1 MSFLGLRLQT
11 VWFVDVPNNLNSMR
25 FSPVLLAVFA
35 ASAAFGLAHP
45 AEAKGSDT
53 TDQAVGNPALATG
66 HSTASRSGL
75 SDLQRANQPRLLA
88 MQPKAESFGAESSSR
103 ASIALQP
110 DNLPR
115 QSVSAPDSALET
127 SSAQANSVQ
136 TNPVQIATVSS
147 APIASAPVTSAPV
160 TVISEP
166 ITSAPTEP
174 TRAEQ
179 RRSRQARLR
188 QARSSI
194 SSAPK
199 FGQTDLSEVQVA
211 QAATPAQETTPAAP
225 SEPTA
230 PTDRTPTFQIDPNL
244 PALPTAPSTVPST
257 NPATA
262 PVTPP
267 GVTPAPAQQ
276 TPSVTPTAPGAPQT
290 VPPASAQPEARVQVA
305 EVAVSGVEGDLRDR
319 VYGAIKTQAGQTT
332 TRSQLQADINAIFAT
347 GYFANVRAV
356 PQDTPLGV
364 RVTFE
369 VEANPQLRAVQLSG
383 SKVGKIRY
391 QNEEVPIQQAV
402 DSIFK
407 DQYGNILNLNDFQ
420 RGVDA
425 LNKLYRDNGFVLA
438 QIIGAPQVS
447 PDGTAT
453 IEVAEGEIESIQIRF
468 RNRDGQETDD
478 KGNPIRG
485 RTRDFIIT
493 REFQTKPG
501 DVLNQQRLQADF
513 QRAFALGIFEDLQP
527 ALVPAEDDPRKVNLI
542 VNVTE
547 RKTGSIGA
555 SAGFSSADGPFGAIS
570 LQEQNLGGND
580 QTLSTQAQVGLRSL
594 QFDVSF
600 TDPWIATDP
609 HHTSYTVNGFGR
621 QSTSLVFDGGPNEVK
636 LPDGNDSNT
645 TGDRPRVY
653 RLGGGVTFGRPL
665 GNHWSASL
673 GAQYQNVTIRDNS
686 GDISQRDELG
696 NLLTFNNSGSDN
708 ILSLQASVVN
718 DLRNNTLNTTS
729 GSLLRLSSEQAVPIA
744 GIFFNRLRANYS
756 YFIPVQFIQFAPAC
770 HKKDKTPADCP
781 ETLAFNLQGGTVLG
795 DLPPYEAFSLGGTDS
810 VRGYQSGELGS
821 GRSFVTFSA
830 EYRFPLFSIIGGA
843 LFFDAGSDL
852 GTASEVPGDPAGI
865 RGKPGSGFGYGAGL
879 RINVPSIGQVRIDY
893 AINDQG
899 NNEVHFGIGQRF

>member
-53 TDQAVGNPALATG
+53 TDQAVGNPALGTD
-66 HSTASRSGL
+66 HSTALRSG
-75 SDLQRANQPRLLA
+75 SPDLQGANQSRLLA

-110 DNLPR
+110 VNLP
-115 QSVSAPDSALET
+115 QQPVSAPET
-127 SSAQANSVQ
+127 SSAQANSVRANSVQ
-136 TNPVQIATVSS
+136 ANPVQIATVSS
-147 APIASAPVTSAPV
+147 ELATSEQITSEPASEP
-160 TVISEP
+160 VISEP
-166 ITSAPTEP
+166 ARPEP
-174 TRAEQ
+174 ARLEQ

-199 FGQTDLSEVQVA
+199 FGQADLSEVQVA

-244 PALPTAPSTVPST
+244 PALPTAPSTIPST
-257 NPATA
+257 DPATA
-262 PVTPP
+262 PITPP
-267 GVTPAPAQQ
+267 GVTPAPGVTPTQQ
-276 TPSVTPTAPGAPQT
+276 NPSATPTAPGAPEAA
-290 VPPASAQPEARVQVA
+290 PPPSSAQPEARVQVA

-369 VEANPQLRAVQLSG
+369 VEANPELRAVQLSG
-383 SKVGKIRY
+383 SKVDKIRY
-391 QNEEVPIQQAV
+391 QDEEVPIQQAV

-407 DQYGNILNLNDFQ
+407 DQYGSILNLNDFQ
-420 RGVDA
+420 RGVEA
-425 LNKLYRDNGFVLA
+425 LNKLYQDNGFVLA

-468 RNRDGQETDD
+468 LNRDGQATDD

-493 REFQTKPG
+493 REFETKPG

-513 QRAFALGIFEDLQP
+513 QRAYALGIFEDLQP
-527 ALVPAEDDPRKVNLI
+527 ALIPAEDDPRKVNLI

-570 LQEQNLGGND
+570 LQEQNLGGNN

-609 HHTSYTVNGFGR
+609 HHTSYTVNAFGR

-636 LPDGNDSNT
+636 LPDG
-645 TGDRPRVY
+645 RR
-653 RLGGGVTFGRPL
+653 
-665 GNHWSASL
+665 
-673 GAQYQNVTIRDNS
+673 Q
-686 GDISQRDELG
+686 
-696 NLLTFNNSGSDN
+696 
-708 ILSLQASVVN
+708 
-718 DLRNNTLNTTS
+718 
-729 GSLLRLSSEQAVPIA
+729 
-744 GIFFNRLRANYS
+744 
-756 YFIPVQFIQFAPAC
+756 
-770 HKKDKTPADCP
+770 K
-781 ETLAFNLQGGTVLG
+781 
-795 DLPPYEAFSLGGTDS
+795 
-810 VRGYQSGELGS
+810 
-821 GRSFVTFSA
+821 
-830 EYRFPLFSIIGGA
+830 
-843 LFFDAGSDL
+843 
-852 GTASEVPGDPAGI
+852 
-865 RGKPGSGFGYGAGL
+865 
-879 RINVPSIGQVRIDY
+879 
-893 AINDQG
+893 
-899 NNEVHFGIGQRF
+899 